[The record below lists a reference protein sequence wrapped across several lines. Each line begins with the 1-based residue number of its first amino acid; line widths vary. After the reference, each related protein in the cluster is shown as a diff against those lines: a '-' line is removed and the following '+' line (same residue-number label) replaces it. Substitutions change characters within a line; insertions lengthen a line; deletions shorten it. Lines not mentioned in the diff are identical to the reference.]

1 MKKTVITAAVWALMS
16 TAAFAAHH
24 EDHDTS
30 PPALSHTGAVLQTDT
45 KVTHDKTTI
54 NKMGTTQEGSM
65 VHTRTTPEHGTRVV
79 SQSNYHHH
87 TPSAWALNQE
97 LKREVSLGIGGVYSF
112 DKDTYG
118 DRLSNTGMAGNL
130 QMLWKSTDHL
140 ALGLDYSILAP
151 QHRSASGGN
160 YRYKNLRAHNI
171 SMAGKLT
178 FNPQHRMQIYM
189 PMGIGASQ
197 VGLKG
202 SGTRD
207 AVTSSQSDHKWGVG
221 LFAGLGMQY
230 NLTNTVFMGLE
241 YRYNLAFVKGDD
253 LNRYGKD
260 NYLDFH
266 SAMLKVGMRF

>member
-1 MKKTVITAAVWALMS
+1 
-16 TAAFAAHH
+16 
-24 EDHDTS
+24 
-30 PPALSHTGAVLQTDT
+30 
-45 KVTHDKTTI
+45 
-54 NKMGTTQEGSM
+54 M
-65 VHTRTTPEHGTRVV
+65 VHTRTTPTHGTRVI
-79 SQSNYHHH
+79 SQSSYHHH
-87 TPSAWALNQE
+87 TPSDKASQAEARE
-97 LKREVSLGIGGVYSF
+97 LSFGIGGVYSF
-112 DKDTYG
+112 DKDDHG
-118 DRLSNTGMAGNL
+118 DRLSNTGMAGNV

-140 ALGLDYSILAP
+140 SLGLDYSILAP

-171 SMAGKLT
+171 SFAGKLT
-178 FNPQHRMQIYM
+178 FNPWHRMQVYM

-197 VGLKG
+197 VSLKG

-207 AVTSSQSDHKWGVG
+207 GITSSESDHKWGVG

-230 NLTNTVFMGLE
+230 NLTNKVFMGLE

-253 LNRYGKD
+253 LNRYGKN